1 VASALPDDPEVGGAD
16 EVAPLDELA
25 DDADDPVPDDPVPD
39 EPVPGE
45 PVPDEPEVA
54 CEVVA
59 SPELAA
65 VVPLALAAR

>member
-1 VASALPDDPEVGGAD
+1 VASALPDDPVVAGAD

-25 DDADDPVPDDPVPD
+25 DDADDPVPDEPVPD
-39 EPVPGE
+39 

-59 SPELAA
+59 LPELAA